1 MNKVATFICA
11 ASAAEAKD
19 IFSPSRLNNAANA
32 LENLGAKA
40 ESVRWLDDQNQA
52 CDLFFDHL
60 GPAQAEAALRPIFAE
75 LPIDLFVQQ
84 TAHRR
89 KSLLVADMD
98 STMIAE
104 ESLDE
109 LAAHLGLR
117 DKIAAIT
124 TRAMRGEIDFK
135 DAVRERVGLLKGLA
149 EQALAETLAHVTL
162 MPGGKILVQT
172 MRQNKAYT
180 VLISGGFTVFTGP
193 VSEILGFH
201 EHHGNELEITNGQL
215 TGQVIEPIRD
225 KYYKEQALIA
235 IAGQRQIP
243 LAETMAVGD
252 GANDIPMLNIAGAGI
267 AYHAK
272 PVTAAAA
279 HFRVDHNDLTA
290 LLYLQGYAKNEWVD
304 DN

>member
-11 ASAAEAKD
+11 ASTAEAKD

-52 CDLFFDHL
+52 CDLFFDNL
-60 GPAQAEAALRPIFAE
+60 APAQAEAALRPIFAE

-89 KSLLVADMD
+89 KNLLVADMD

-135 DAVRERVGLLKGLA
+135 DAVR
-149 EQALAETLAHVTL
+149 
-162 MPGGKILVQT
+162 
-172 MRQNKAYT
+172 
-180 VLISGGFTVFTGP
+180 
-193 VSEILGFH
+193 
-201 EHHGNELEITNGQL
+201 
-215 TGQVIEPIRD
+215 
-225 KYYKEQALIA
+225 
-235 IAGQRQIP
+235 
-243 LAETMAVGD
+243 
-252 GANDIPMLNIAGAGI
+252 
-267 AYHAK
+267 
-272 PVTAAAA
+272 
-279 HFRVDHNDLTA
+279 
-290 LLYLQGYAKNEWVD
+290 
-304 DN
+304 